1 MAVSEV
7 VVDAIY
13 NGPQVVTTPYH
24 CTRVIGRA
32 SGAG

>member
-1 MAVSEV
+1 MSEA

-24 CTRVIGRA
+24 CTLVIGGT